1 MAPGGGRGRG
11 GTDTL
16 GRVARL
22 ILINGMPG
30 LGKSTLARRYAAD
43 RPGTLVCD
51 IDVLRTFISGW
62 RDDFGGA
69 GARIRPAALGMITG
83 YLRDSGDVVLP
94 QLLASVAELER
105 FERAA
110 EEAGAEMVHVML
122 TADTDD
128 AVRRFHRRDDG
139 SDPWHAIVEELVA
152 EDGGDGTLRAYAPML
167 ADLVARRPA
176 IRQVSS
182 VEGDQEA
189 TYERLLAALGE
200 SPLPSD

>member
-1 MAPGGGRGRG
+1 M
-11 GTDTL
+11 
-16 GRVARL
+16 ARL

-62 RDDFGGA
+62 REDFGRA
-69 GARIRPAALGMITG
+69 GEQIRPAALGLIGG
-83 YLRDSGDVVLP
+83 YLRGSGDVVLP
-94 QLLASVAELER
+94 QLLAKATELER

-110 EEAGAEMVHVML
+110 EEAGAELVHVML
-122 TADTDD
+122 TADTED

-152 EDGGDGTLRAYAPML
+152 EDGGDDTLRAYAPML
-167 ADLVARRPA
+167 ADLVARRPG
-176 IRQVSS
+176 IRQVTSI
-182 VEGDQEA
+182 EGDPDA
-189 TYERLLAALGE
+189 TYERLIVALDRG
-200 SPLPSD
+200 